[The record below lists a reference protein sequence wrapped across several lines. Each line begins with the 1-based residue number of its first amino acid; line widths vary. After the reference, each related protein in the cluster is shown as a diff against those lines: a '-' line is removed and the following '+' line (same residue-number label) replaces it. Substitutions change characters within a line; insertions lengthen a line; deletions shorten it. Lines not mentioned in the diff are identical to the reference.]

1 MRQIYFI
8 SLILSLLTPQIAN
21 ACEPNPYSYST
32 LTRQD
37 WTELKRVMRS
47 TGISINREP
56 VTKYDIT
63 AIIGYPNE
71 CSVSANG
78 RIEKCIWIDGRDCKK
93 KIKASFRDNELSKIR
108 KSGF

>member
-8 SLILSLLTPQIAN
+8 SLLLSLLTPQITY

-32 LTRQD
+32 LTRED
-37 WTELKRVMRS
+37 WTELKKIMRS
-47 TGISINREP
+47 KGVSINREP
-56 VTKYDIT
+56 VTMYDIT
-63 AIIGYPNE
+63 AIIGYPDE
-71 CSVSANG
+71 CFVSADG

-93 KIKASFRDNELSKIR
+93 KIKASFRDNELSKII